1 MVDGFNGCLLLWYLI
16 ITHYI
21 SCLPPSNRYDAA
33 TSGLINHPPGGSFV
47 FNPINDLRPVP
58 MIGPLSFF
66 SFLSFLAFSMVAL
79 PLMGRLYPQLPVWS
93 TPPKLQNH
101 MSFCLVIRRGSHSY
115 RKGVISNYSAPSSN
129 IRRICKVSVIFQLP
143 SPQTETVH
151 NYPPTSAIS
160 ISLKLLW

>member
-1 MVDGFNGCLLLWYLI
+1 MMPPLLDLLI
-16 ITHYI
+16 IPLVDLLCST
-21 SCLPPSNRYDAA
+21 PS
-33 TSGLINHPPGGSFV
+33 TTFV
-47 FNPINDLRPVP
+47 PFLWSV
-58 MIGPLSFF
+58 LCHSF

-160 ISLKLLW
+160 ISLKLLWWTLLVMSPKI